1 MGLGRLGAFPACYN
15 AAMRDHPWSRESPRG
30 PFDVIVIGSGMGG
43 MVCAALLAKTG
54 KRVLVLEQHYVPGG
68 FTHTFSRKGY
78 TWDVGVHAVGEVTTK
93 SLPGR
98 LLHALTDGALT
109 WASLGKAYD
118 QFHFPGDF
126 RIDFP
131 DTPDQFRTNLVT
143 AFPAEAPGIDRYLK
157 LVKTVSRD
165 MQGFLLGRMLP
176 RSTDWLSE
184 AVLARGVKP
193 YLDRTTAE
201 VVGEL
206 TADPKLQALLTA
218 QWGYYGS
225 PPSRSAFAMHALVVK
240 HFLWGGSY
248 PVGGSAQLALTLL
261 APVAKA
267 GGWTRIVADV
277 QELVL
282 EHGRAVGVRLKSGE
296 ELRAG
301 AVVSAIGVVP
311 TVERLL
317 PPPQRNEAWASSVAT
332 LKPAPAHVCLNIAFK
347 GDIREAGATSAN
359 QWFYETWS
367 HDADAWPVA
376 PGGTLDPC
384 AVLYVSFPSLKDPHL
399 AARPDAKHTAEVVTF
414 VRYEDFAKW
423 KDLRWR
429 RRGDDYEGLKREI
442 ERVLLAQLVARL
454 PKLGPMVDFVELSTP
469 LSTEHFVRPAQGSIY
484 GLEPTPRRF
493 ANHWLRPRAPIPG
506 LYFAG
511 ADMTS
516 VGVIGAMMGGV
527 LGAAAVAPLDVGRY
541 LAKHGRA

>member
-1 MGLGRLGAFPACYN
+1 
-15 AAMRDHPWSRESPRG
+15 MRERPWSRESPPG
-30 PFDVIVIGSGMGG
+30 PYDVIVIGSGMGG
-43 MVCAALLAKTG
+43 MTCAALLAKTG

-109 WASLGKAYD
+109 WASLGAAYD
-118 QFHFPGDF
+118 QFHFPGGF
-126 RIDFP
+126 HIDFP
-131 DTPDQFRTNLVT
+131 DSPQQFKANLVA
-143 AFPAEAPGIDRYLK
+143 AFPREEAGIERYLQLTK
-157 LVKTVSRD
+157 SVSRD

-176 RSTDWLSE
+176 RSTDFFTG

-193 YLDRTTAE
+193 YLERTTAD

-206 TADPKLQALLTA
+206 TADEKLRSLLTA

-225 PPSRSAFAMHALVVK
+225 PPKRSAFAMHALVVK
-240 HFLWGGSY
+240 HFLWGGYY
-248 PVGGSAQLALTLL
+248 PVGGSAQLATTLL
-261 APVAKA
+261 GTVAKT

-277 QELVL
+277 EQLVF
-282 EHGRAVGVRLKSGE
+282 EHGRAVGVRLKTGE

-301 AVVSAIGVVP
+301 TVVSAIGTVP

-317 PPPQRNEAWASSVAT
+317 PAAVRHDAWADSVAS
-332 LKPAPAHVCLNIAFK
+332 LNPAPAHVCLYVAFK

-367 HDADAWPVA
+367 HEEEAWPVEPGKA
-376 PGGTLDPC
+376 PAPC
-384 AVLYVSFPSLKDPHL
+384 PVLYVSFPSLKDPEL
-399 AARPDAKHTAEVVTF
+399 ARSPDAKHTAEVVTF
-414 VRYEDFAKW
+414 VTYDDFAKW
-423 KDLRWR
+423 KSLRWH
-429 RRGDDYEGLKREI
+429 RRGEDYEAFKRAI
-442 ERVLLAQLVARL
+442 EKTMLEQLLARL
-454 PKLGPMVDFVELSTP
+454 PKLRPLVDFVELSTP
-469 LSTEHFVRPAQGSIY
+469 LSTEHFVRPARGSIY

-493 ANHWLRPRAPIPG
+493 ANRWLRPRSPIPG

-527 LGAAAVAPLDVGRY
+527 LGAAAVAPVDVGRF
-541 LAKHGRA
+541 LARHGRG